1 MRHGDEP
8 RGGRPVSKEE
18 EERRLKS
25 LMSDLETSIASF
37 DERFSDIGDAAAPPN
52 YNRFVEAGNFPE
64 IDPDARREVA
74 PTAQRALRGA
84 DTGEEGLPDGASEAE
99 RNRHAAF
106 DIGRA
111 LQQAADY
118 LQGLTTQLNPLQPAT
133 PLRFAIDD
141 TYHFRN
147 VRWQEGNTRTATRSA
162 SERSLIEKLTLRVRY
177 AADPLSFVAAGA
189 ATRRIENELYLT
201 NLAWRDGGV
210 ELSGQVAGRRIDV
223 DGTIPLQLAFTAD
236 VGARR
241 ILLRCRNLGGLGLSA
256 FAIAPA
262 AIDHVS
268 LDELGR
274 RLLGQGRQLSADW
287 RPIPFNTPDSPA

>member
-1 MRHGDEP
+1 MRLGDEP

-18 EERRLKS
+18 EERRLQS
-25 LMSDLETSIASF
+25 LMSDLEASIATF
-37 DERFSDIGDAAAPPN
+37 DERFSDVGDASGPPN
-52 YNRFVEAGNFPE
+52 YTRFVEAGTFPE
-64 IDPDARREVA
+64 IDPDARRELE
-74 PTAQRALRGA
+74 PTGQRVLHGEHADPAGDAGAAQR
-84 DTGEEGLPDGASEAE
+84 
-99 RNRHAAF
+99 RHAAF

-111 LQQAADY
+111 LQQASDY
-118 LQGLTTQLNPLQPAT
+118 LQGLTDRLNPLQPAT

-147 VRWQEGNTRTATRSA
+147 VRWQEGGTRTTTRSA

-177 AADPLSFVAAGA
+177 AADPLSFVAASA
-189 ATRRIENELYLT
+189 ATRRIENELYLN

-210 ELSGQVAGRRIDV
+210 ELSGQVAGRRFDV
-223 DGTIPLQLAFTAD
+223 DGAIPLQLAFTAD

-274 RLLGQGRQLSADW
+274 RLLGQGQQLSAEW